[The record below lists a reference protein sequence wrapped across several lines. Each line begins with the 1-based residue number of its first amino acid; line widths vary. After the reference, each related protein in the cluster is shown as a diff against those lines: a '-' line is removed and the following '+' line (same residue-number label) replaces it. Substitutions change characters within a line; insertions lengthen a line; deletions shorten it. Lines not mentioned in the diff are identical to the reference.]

1 MKYLY
6 SFIIIFSPL
15 IIQAQDWVRIY
26 GDNINCYAS
35 SLIETNDKGYVF
47 GGDIDQGSD
56 PKYGWIFKTDINGEM
71 LWNKLIDETG
81 SGTFVQSI
89 KQTID
94 NGYILSGTT
103 KKLDPYYDPFVMKLN
118 ECGEKEWCKILSLP
132 NNMDFGGP
140 TIQLPNGN
148 YVVLLTYFSYVYS
161 ERVWL
166 MCFNEVGDILWE
178 KVYAQGDPYLT
189 DENGYDLICTGDSGI
204 LITGGCFY
212 RDYPD
217 TTAKSMRPLLIKT
230 DFDGNEKW
238 TTVWGLPDYFV
249 GHVAKSIED
258 KYGNIYSVGRHSEG
272 TGNVG
277 ASPVLLKTSPSG
289 DEISYCDLFHTTD
302 LGIATTI
309 SWLGDSTLAVG
320 AGWHF
325 PGGELIEGIAKIDT
339 SGNILFTKDVIEAEN
354 TFQGSIKTFDNKL
367 LIMGGFYFGNNWDIY
382 AFKFNKDLEYDSVY
396 TQPFVYDSLCD
407 HPIVSDTIPLDCD
420 IVGVEETKTDE
431 SPQLNISPN
440 PATDRI
446 QVKLP
451 GVITTHS
458 SSSGF
463 NVTTWRYN
471 YNGSVPLEIYD
482 IYGQKWHSEI
492 MPDGVKETEMR
503 IANLPPGLYVVR
515 AVIEGQAVSGKFVKM

>member
-1 MKYLY
+1 
-6 SFIIIFSPL
+6 L

-26 GDNINCYAS
+26 GDNIDCYAY
-35 SLIETNDKGYVF
+35 SLIETNDKGYF
-47 GGDIDQGSD
+47 YAGKINHGDN
-56 PKYGWIFKTDINGEM
+56 PNYGWIFKTDINGEV
-71 LWNKLIDETG
+71 LWDKKFGYWG

-103 KKLDPYYDPFVMKLN
+103 STIDPYGDPFVMKLN
-118 ECGEKEWCKILSLP
+118 ECGEKEWCKILNLP
-132 NNMDFGGP
+132 DNMDFGGP
-140 TIQLPNGN
+140 ILQLSNGN
-148 YVVLLTYFSYVYS
+148 YIALLTYFSYVYR
-161 ERVWL
+161 ERIWL
-166 MCFNEVGDILWE
+166 MCFNEAGDFLWK

-189 DENGYDLICTGDSGI
+189 DADGYDLICTSDSSI

-238 TTVWGLPDYFV
+238 TTVWGVEDPFI
-249 GHVAKSIED
+249 GHAAMSIED
-258 KYGNIYSVGRHSEG
+258 KNGNIYTVGRHSEG

-277 ASPVLLKTSPSG
+277 ASPTLLKTSPSG
-289 DEISYCDLFHTTD
+289 DKISYYDLFHNTD

-320 AGWHF
+320 AGWRF
-325 PGGELIEGIAKIDT
+325 PGGEIIEGIAKIDT
-339 SGNILFTKDVIEAEN
+339 SGNIQFIKDVIEAEN
-354 TFQGSIKTFDNKL
+354 TFQGSIQTFDNKL

-407 HPIVSDTIPLDCD
+407 HPIISDTISLDCD
-420 IVGVEETKTDE
+420 IVGVEETKAED
-431 SPQLNISPN
+431 SPKLSINPN
-440 PATDRI
+440 PAFDRI

-451 GVITTHS
+451 GAVITHS
-458 SSSGF
+458 NTSDL
-463 NVTTWRYN
+463 NVTTWKYS
-471 YNGSVPLEIYD
+471 YKGDVPLEIYD
-482 IYGQKWHSEI
+482 IYGQKWHSEV
-492 MPDGVKETEMR
+492 MPDGVKETEITVR
-503 IANLPPGLYVVR
+503 TLPSGLYIVR
-515 AVIEGQAVSGKFVKM
+515 ALIEGQAVSGKFLKM